1 MTWFSA
7 RVRLVCLIENEG
19 ATRYMD
25 NVYVFLGRDFDGAM
39 QRAIDLGRS
48 EEEEYMN
55 KYGERVRWRLK
66 EVISL
71 DMIRSESLD
80 GAEVYSE
87 PVDLEPGEI
96 IPFDQTFNPEDLEP
110 TQTI

>member
-1 MTWFSA
+1 
-7 RVRLVCLIENEG
+7 
-19 ATRYMD
+19 MD
-25 NVYVFLGRDFDGAM
+25 SVYVFLEGDFDGAM
-39 QRAIDLGRS
+39 RRAIHLGRS
-48 EEEEYMN
+48 EEEECMN

-71 DMIRSESLD
+71 EIIRSESLD

-96 IPFDQTFNPEDLEP
+96 IPFDQTFNPEDSDP

>member
-7 RVRLVCLIENEG
+7 RDRLVCLIEPEG

-25 NVYVFLGRDFDGAM
+25 SVYVFLERDFKRAK
-39 QRAIDLGRS
+39 QRAIRLGKS
-48 EEEEYMN
+48 QEEEYMN

-71 DMIRSESLD
+71 DIILSESLD

-87 PVDLEPGEI
+87 PIDLEPSER
-96 IPFDQTFNPEDLEP
+96 IPFDQTFDPDDSDP